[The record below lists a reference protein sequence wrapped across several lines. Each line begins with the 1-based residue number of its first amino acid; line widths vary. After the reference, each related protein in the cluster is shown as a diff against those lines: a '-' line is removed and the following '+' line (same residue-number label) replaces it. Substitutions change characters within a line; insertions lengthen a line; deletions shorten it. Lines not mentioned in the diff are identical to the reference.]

1 MEIQMK
7 VKLVSYTSDAKNLLI
22 FTKNT
27 RLFDSE
33 DSYGDVSSWPEK
45 KKQDELDYMLKTI
58 KSSWEFIDYTFFGF
72 SDIAEFNFHFK
83 NYTAFRKFFL

>member
-1 MEIQMK
+1 MK

-33 DSYGDVSSWPEK
+33 DSYGDVASWTEK

-58 KSSWEFIDYTFFGF
+58 FM
-72 SDIAEFNFHFK
+72 
-83 NYTAFRKFFL
+83 